1 MVMKI
6 AAVTEDGIR
15 MSAHFG
21 MAPQYRVFT
30 VEGNKIIADEL
41 RNKPHHSHHPNH
53 GHDHLH
59 EHHQHNHE
67 DMFAPIRDCSVLLA
81 GGMGAP
87 AHQKALAA
95 NLQVFLTGGDILQ
108 AVQAYL
114 QGMLVNDP
122 RRIHTHNH
130 K

>member
-1 MVMKI
+1 MTLKI

-15 MSAHFG
+15 ISAHFG

-30 VEGNKIIADEL
+30 VEGDKIIADEL
-41 RNKPHHSHHPNH
+41 RAKPHHSHHPGQGHN
-53 GHDHLH
+53 HDHD
-59 EHHQHNHE
+59 HHAHDHE

-81 GGMGAP
+81 GGMGTP

-95 NLQVFLTGGDILQ
+95 NLQVFLTGGEISQ

-114 QGMLVNDP
+114 QGMLINDP
-122 RRIHTHNH
+122 RRVHAHNH
-130 K
+130 S